1 MKMVFL
7 KLSTLASCVII
18 ADGNIQKQL
27 CVDQSCRSHSYVKSI
42 SLVQSVSPV
51 AESRKDAHQTQAGAS
66 GVQSA
71 NKYIAPGAR
80 QLQTQQELHAGVQ
93 DAHSRQGIP
102 DKPKNLQTYKPANV
116 LLEEKPKG
124 RVDVTEDEWVKW
136 RAVTI
141 LSVLMFLAISPVLYT
156 EGRTV
161 FAAVVLYLACLTL
174 VKIWVKEAMRAGL
187 TCPNSMTSI
196 HMISTAAVAF
206 ILERPSKKEAL
217 AVLPIS
223 LVNGCALLL
232 NNTSLL
238 YGGVAFVSM
247 IGCTCPIFTFVLE
260 IARSKRSIEF
270 GSFSAVLLV
279 VLGAMLCVEGE
290 HAAGIISFFLSAGAS
305 FFRATKSVWQQDLLT
320 VKVSP
325 LRLVFWSGFWSFLLM
340 VPVVLVTE
348 GTKGITEFA
357 NLSNQGRTSFLLSVV
372 AACTLNISQC
382 FAVKLLGA
390 VMQSVVGNLNLIL
403 IITLSQIL
411 LHESVS
417 MWQYAGVVLLVA
429 GTVLKKTVP
438 KKDTT
443 LAEKAIA
450 RGNYRSAGG

>member
-1 MKMVFL
+1 MAD
-7 KLSTLASCVII
+7 AS
-18 ADGNIQKQL
+18 IQQHL
-27 CVDQSCRSHSYVKSI
+27 CVDQSCRSHSSVKSI
-42 SLVQSVSPV
+42 SLVQSISPT
-51 AESRKDAHQTQAGAS
+51 AEPKKDAHQTQAGAT

-71 NKYIAPGAR
+71 NKSSAPRG
-80 QLQTQQELHAGVQ
+80 QHLQTRQELHVGAQYV
-93 DAHSRQGIP
+93 HSQQQGIP
-102 DKPKNLQTYKPANV
+102 DKAKDLQSLKPAKS
-116 LLEEKPKG
+116 LLEQKPKAG
-124 RVDVTEDEWVKW
+124 RVDGTEGEWVKW

-141 LSVLMFLAISPVLYT
+141 LSVLTLFAISPILFT
-156 EGRTV
+156 EGRTA

-174 VKIWVKEAMRAGL
+174 VKIWVKEAMSSGL
-187 TCPNSMTSI
+187 TCPDSITSI

-270 GSFSAVLLV
+270 CSFSAVLLV

-290 HAAGIISFFLSAGAS
+290 QTAGIISFFLSAGAS

-340 VPVVLVTE
+340 IPVVWVTD

-357 NLSNQGRTSFLLSVV
+357 NLSTQGKSSFLLSVV

-403 IITLSQIL
+403 IIALSQAW

-417 MWQYAGVVLLVA
+417 TWQYAGVVLLVA
-429 GTVLKKTVP
+429 GTILKKTAP
-438 KKDTT
+438 RKENL

-450 RGNYRSAGG
+450 RGHYRSARG